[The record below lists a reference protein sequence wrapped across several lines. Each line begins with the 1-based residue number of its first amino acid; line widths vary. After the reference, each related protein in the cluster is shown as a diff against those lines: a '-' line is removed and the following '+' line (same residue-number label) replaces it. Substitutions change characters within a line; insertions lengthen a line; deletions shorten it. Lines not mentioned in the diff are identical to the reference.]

1 MSAPVPRIY
10 RHEFHGGHHDGLV
23 LENRIMHPSVYL
35 PMDRPIRDGADYED
49 APGRLTA
56 VVLDG
61 VTDVSAGSITDAYP
75 VASWRYIDRDE
86 FDRIIGLD
94 EIRRSFGW
102 HE

>member
-1 MSAPVPRIY
+1 MSGRDERLRAWAYLGPL
-10 RHEFHGGHHDGLV
+10 HGHVTGH
-23 LENRIMHPSVYL
+23 VY
-35 PMDRPIRDGADYED
+35 ADEGVVVFAKTWESTDPED

-61 VTDVSAGSITDAYP
+61 VPDVSAGSITDTYP